1 MNDSEEHHEWKT
13 SSGWIF
19 LFALS
24 GSLFLLMFVL
34 MLIPE
39 VPRHWDFG
47 TVPFTP
53 AESVYSTNNPEKH
66 PDGKTRMQ
74 LPGKYIQEDN

>member
-1 MNDSEEHHEWKT
+1 MNDSEEHHEWST
-13 SSGWIF
+13 TFSWMFIIG
-19 LFALS
+19 LAT
-24 GSLFLLMFVL
+24 SLFLLMIVL

-53 AESVYSTNNPEKH
+53 SESVYSTNNPEKY
-66 PDGKTRMQ
+66 PEEKTRMQ
-74 LPGKYIQEDN
+74 LPGEYIQEDN